1 MKARERLTL
10 SPFVVDFDDLIND
23 GVVSEAV
30 TLGLLDF
37 FWVTT
42 SVNSQKVYVNRHII
56 LNKWLYILIIERDDL
71 IQFNLSHPIPVR

>member
-1 MKARERLTL
+1 MKARERLTF
-10 SPFVVDFDDLIND
+10 SPFVVDFDDLVDD

-71 IQFNLSHPIPVR
+71 IQFNLSHPI

>member
-1 MKARERLTL
+1 MKARERLTF

-71 IQFNLSHPIPVR
+71 IQFNLSHPI

>member
-1 MKARERLTL
+1 MKARDRLTF
-10 SPFVVDFDDLIND
+10 SPFVVDFDDLVDD

-37 FWVTT
+37 FWVTP

-71 IQFNLSHPIPVR
+71 IHFN